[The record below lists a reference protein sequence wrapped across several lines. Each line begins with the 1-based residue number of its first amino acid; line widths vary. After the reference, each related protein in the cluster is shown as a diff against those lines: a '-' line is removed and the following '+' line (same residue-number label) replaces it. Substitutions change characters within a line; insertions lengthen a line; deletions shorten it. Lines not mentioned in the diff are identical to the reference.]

1 MHVQVANDPLTAR
14 ERILLAACATS
25 LRQLPVERVV
35 LAREL
40 REGLPFG
47 ALAVLLSFALPQ
59 LVVFRQPRGRCAGEL
74 RLHSKTGRRGDRC
87 ACGGGFERDAV
98 EPLERGDED
107 RRLVEQGGARRAVTC
122 GADADA
128 PGERARDRRPA
139 AERLRSQQDDLPVG
153 EL

>member
-40 REGLPFG
+40 RKGLPLG
-47 ALAVLLSFALPQ
+47 ALAVLPSFALPQ

-74 RLHSKTGRRGDRC
+74 PLGRPPLEHDLLHLLLRAEAPGVAARDDEPVVARQRQGR
-87 ACGGGFERDAV
+87 GGGD
-98 EPLERGDED
+98 LGRGRKQCIET
-107 RRLVEQGGARRAVTC
+107 REEALALRLARRVTK
-122 GADADA
+122 ALR
-128 PGERARDRRPA
+128 GEEGGD
-139 AERLRSQQDDLPVG
+139 S
-153 EL
+153 

>member
-40 REGLPFG
+40 REGLPLG
-47 ALAVLLSFALPQ
+47 ALAVLPSFALPQ

-98 EPLERGDED
+98 EPLERGTKIAVSLS
-107 RRLVEQGGARRAVTC
+107 RAAR
-122 GADADA
+122 
-128 PGERARDRRPA
+128 
-139 AERLRSQQDDLPVG
+139 
-153 EL
+153 